1 MSEHQRSLLKPAIYH
16 HTPPAS
22 SFSTYTPTPSSSDHQ
37 HSQTTK
43 APHKDHPKYT
53 SAPTN
58 HKTIHH
64 RPRDRQLPNSK
75 KNSEAKTRPKLRKD
89 SGGNER
95 AGKQKH
101 CFYGP
106 LAKRGINRA
115 LLNWKLRGRCM
126 EREFQQRGL
135 VLEKRNMVVSF
146 RECLPR
152 LGL

>member
-1 MSEHQRSLLKPAIYH
+1 MSEHQRSLLKPAIHH

-75 KNSEAKTRPKLRKD
+75 KKSEAKTLPLKTPTKIAERQ
-89 SGGNER
+89 R

-101 CFYGP
+101 CFYSP
-106 LAKRGINRA
+106 LAKLGNQPSFAELETTRAMHETRVSAAGACSGEEEHGGI
-115 LLNWKLRGRCM
+115 
-126 EREFQQRGL
+126 
-135 VLEKRNMVVSF
+135 
-146 RECLPR
+146 LP
-152 LGL
+152 

>member
-75 KNSEAKTRPKLRKD
+75 KNSEAKTL
-89 SGGNER
+89 
-95 AGKQKH
+95 
-101 CFYGP
+101 P
-106 LAKRGINRA
+106 LKNPTKIAKRQRRKRARWKAEA
-115 LLNWKLRGRCM
+115 LLLRSARQTGNQSSFAELETTRAMHGTRVSAAGACSG
-126 EREFQQRGL
+126 EEEHGG
-135 VLEKRNMVVSF
+135 VLS
-146 RECLPR
+146 
-152 LGL
+152 

>member
-1 MSEHQRSLLKPAIYH
+1 MSEHQRSLLKPAIHH

-64 RPRDRQLPNSK
+64 RPRDRQLPNRQ
-75 KNSEAKTRPKLRKD
+75 KNSEAKTLPLKTPTEIVERQ
-89 SGGNER
+89 R

-106 LAKRGINRA
+106 LAKLGNRPSFA
-115 LLNWKLRGRCM
+115 ELETTRAMHGTRVSAAGACSGKEEHG
-126 EREFQQRGL
+126 G
-135 VLEKRNMVVSF
+135 VLS
-146 RECLPR
+146 
-152 LGL
+152 

>member
-1 MSEHQRSLLKPAIYH
+1 MSEHQRSLLKPAIHH
-16 HTPPAS
+16 HTPPAL
-22 SFSTYTPTPSSSDHQ
+22 SFSTYIPTPSSSDHQ
-37 HSQTTK
+37 RSQTTK

-106 LAKRGINRA
+106 LAKLGNQPSFAELENTHGTRVSAAGA
-115 LLNWKLRGRCM
+115 CSEKEEQG
-126 EREFQQRGL
+126 G
-135 VLEKRNMVVSF
+135 VLS
-146 RECLPR
+146 
-152 LGL
+152 